1 LDNLFSGSPLL
12 RDFGHDVLTVQEAE
26 NADQG
31 IPDEEVL
38 AFAISQERSELIR
51 KENLKDTQLVTRS
64 EFQRI
69 SIFLTQIPEILARQV
84 LYLSLQISSQY

>member
-1 LDNLFSGSPLL
+1 MPRASIHL
-12 RDFGHDVLTVQEAE
+12 VLVK
-26 NADQG
+26 
-31 IPDEEVL
+31 
-38 AFAISQERSELIR
+38 SSELIR

-84 LYLSLQISSQY
+84 LYLSLQISSQT